1 MDLGDWLARRS
12 MRRTCCV
19 ALFALASVAAGCVR
33 YEAKPLAPQR
43 SADEFGARRLDSPEL
58 RDKMS
63 RLLPSPPSP
72 WPPPAWDRGQLLAV
86 ALADNPELAV
96 ARVEVQS
103 ARSREITAAEMPNP
117 DLTLES
123 EYARHDPHP
132 WLYGIGLSWLSRG
145 AERRQLEVEMA
156 RLDTSSARWQLLEQA
171 WRVRS
176 ELASALSDWEGA
188 RRRLTLLDR
197 LAAAEDR
204 LLAGEERR
212 VQAGEDAAG
221 DLVVTRQSRIQIV
234 QQQAQWQA
242 AADAAQ
248 AAVARSLGVP
258 PRALDSLVVAW
269 PDWGEPPQQAEAALR
284 DAREQALLCRAD
296 LAAAIDGYS
305 TAEAKLQLAVAR
317 QYPQLTLSPGYYWDH
332 GIAKFPLDV
341 GFTLPLNRNKGEIA
355 EARAGRELAAQRML
369 ALQSDIYGE
378 VDAAEHAE
386 EVARRSLAAAQRQFA
401 TALGLQQFADIS
413 LKMGAADTLEHI
425 RSQIL
430 VAQAEFELLQ
440 MRAQLQSSRNKLEDV
455 LHTPLSGPELAL
467 ATSSMSAPALGS
479 LP

>member
-1 MDLGDWLARRS
+1 M
-12 MRRTCCV
+12 
-19 ALFALASVAAGCVR
+19 ALVVLASVAGGCVR
-33 YEAKPLAPQR
+33 YESKPLAPQR
-43 SADEFGARRLDSPEL
+43 SADAFGARRLDSPEI
-58 RDKMS
+58 RDEIS
-63 RLLPSPPSP
+63 RLMPGSVNP

-96 ARVEVQS
+96 ARGEVQS
-103 ARSREITAAEMPNP
+103 ALSREMTAAQMPNP

-132 WLYGIGLSWLSRG
+132 WLYGIGLNWLLRG
-145 AERRQLEVEMA
+145 AERRDLGIEMA
-156 RLDTSSARWQLLEQA
+156 RLDTSSARLQLLEQA

-176 ELASALSDWEGA
+176 ELAGALSDWIGA
-188 RRRLTLLDR
+188 RRGLTLLNR

-204 LLAGEERR
+204 LLAGEELR
-212 VQAGEDAAG
+212 VQAGEDAAA

-234 QQQAQWQA
+234 QEQAHWQA
-242 AADAAQ
+242 AADGAQ

-269 PDWGEPPQQAEAALR
+269 PDWGEPPQLAEATLR
-284 DAREQALLCRAD
+284 NAREQALLSRAD
-296 LAAAIDGYS
+296 LAAAIDGYT
-305 TAEAKLQLAVAR
+305 TAEAKLRLAVAR

-355 EARAGRELAAQRML
+355 EARAGRELAAQRMF

-378 VDAAEHAE
+378 VEAAEHAE
-386 EVARRSLAAAQRQFA
+386 DMARRSLAVAQRQA
-401 TALGLQQFADIS
+401 ASALVQRQFVDIGL
-413 LKMGAADTLEHI
+413 KVGAADTLEQM

-430 VAQAEFELLQ
+430 VTRAEFELLQ
-440 MRAQLQSSRNKLEDV
+440 MHAQLQSSRNKLEDA
-455 LHTPLSGPELAL
+455 LHAPLSGPELAL
-467 ATSSMSAPALGS
+467 ATSSISAPALGS
-479 LP
+479 PP